1 MAPRQL
7 RGTRTRPGSGR
18 DTPGERSTRPFVV
31 LAAAALVTVLA
42 GCGQIGPSAEPSGT
56 ATAASLPGGASSS
69 GVAASATGPS
79 GGTTSPDASAI
90 QHVFLVVL
98 ENTYYS
104 TAFGKPYTH
113 ALATQNAYATRYYA
127 PGHPSLGN
135 YLRITGGTGGE
146 TSGDCS
152 PGSSCHVSTPN
163 LVDRLEAKGLTW
175 KAYLQSM
182 GAPCR
187 KTDAGAYVVHH
198 DPFVYFDS
206 IRGDAARCAAH
217 VVDYGNLAADL
228 ATTATT
234 PSFAFLGPDDDNS
247 SSGADAWLKDQLPA
261 VLGSPACTQ
270 QRCLVVVTWDEDDY
284 HHDNRVLTIF
294 AGSAARGGGFASGA
308 AYTHYSLLRT
318 MEDVFGVSPLNEN
331 DGSASPMSDM
341 LR

>member
-1 MAPRQL
+1 
-7 RGTRTRPGSGR
+7 
-18 DTPGERSTRPFVV
+18 VV
-31 LAAAALVTVLA
+31 LAAAALVAALA
-42 GCGQIGPSAEPSGT
+42 GCGQTGPSAQPSGS
-56 ATAASLPGGASSS
+56 ATAAASVPGGSSS
-69 GVAASATGPS
+69 SAAAASATGSP
-79 GGTTSPDASAI
+79 GATASPDVAAI

-135 YLRITGGTGGE
+135 YLRITGGTSGE

-152 PGSSCHVSTPN
+152 PGTSCHVSTPN

-206 IRGDAARCAAH
+206 IRGDGARCAAH
-217 VVDYGNLAADL
+217 VVDYAHLAADL
-228 ATTATT
+228 ATTART

-247 SSGADAWLKDQLPA
+247 SSGADAWLRDQLPA
-261 VLGSPACTQ
+261 VLNSPACTQ

-294 AGSAARGGGFASGA
+294 AGSAARQGVASGTR
-308 AYTHYSLLRT
+308 YTHYSLLRT
-318 MEDVFGVSPLNEN
+318 IEDAFGVSPLNEN